1 MKRRVLVSSL
11 AASLTVF
18 AVTSSLAGAQSST
31 PDRPLYNPKLP
42 DFNQIQITTT
52 KAAENLYLLEG
63 GPGSTVGVLAGAD
76 GIFLVD
82 TNYAQLTD
90 KIVAAIRKISNAP
103 IRAVVNT
110 HVHPDHMAA
119 NRAFGKM
126 GAMLFARDELR
137 QRLVTGLADGA
148 GYRLP
153 SPREELPV
161 VTYTGRTTLHLNDE
175 DIELI
180 PIEHAHTDGDTLV
193 RFVASDVLMT
203 GDFFRVVNGYPG
215 FDRNNGGSF
224 KGLVDGLGIVIG
236 LAGPNSK
243 IVPGHGPVQ
252 TRDAV
257 IAQRDMMVTVRDR
270 IQSMIRAGRSEA
282 EAIAAKPTREY
293 DAKVVGGPE
302 SADRFV
308 RQIYTELK
316 PAN

>member
-1 MKRRVLVSSL
+1 MKRRMLVSSL
-11 AASLTVF
+11 APL
-18 AVTSSLAGAQSST
+18 AVLVVAGHLAFAQSPP

-42 DFNQIQITTT
+42 DFNQIDITTT

-63 GPGSTVGVLAGAD
+63 GPGSTVGVFAGTD

-90 KIVAAIRKISNAP
+90 KIVAAIRKISTGP

-119 NRAFGKM
+119 NRTFAKM
-126 GAMLFARDELR
+126 GAMLFAREELR

-153 SPREELPV
+153 SPREELPT
-161 VTYTGRTTLHLNDE
+161 VTYAGITTVHLNGE

-180 PIEHAHTDGDTLV
+180 PVQHAHTDGDTLV
-193 RFVASDVLMT
+193 RFPASDVLMT

-224 KGLVDGLGIVIG
+224 KGLLDGMGVVIG
-236 LAGPNSK
+236 LAGPNTK
-243 IVPGHGPVQ
+243 VVPGHGPVQ
-252 TRDAV
+252 TRDSA

-270 IQSMIRAGRSEA
+270 VQAMIRAGRSEA
-282 EAIAAKPTREY
+282 EVVAARPTREY

-302 SADRFV
+302 SAERFV

-316 PAN
+316 PVN